1 MTSLRRVL
9 APWIAVALLALP
21 VADASADDETPTES
35 FEQPQKQIDGSTL
48 SPSEDGNAEHY
59 LITAPDGTQVIHY
72 PEGKYIVFS
81 TPENCPNPTFIHRE
95 GKECRPD
102 SVGDLVIHK
111 LEYLEYLCPVAP
123 KKRRVVIAVVP
134 TDDRC
139 TEGGYYRDRALSE
152 DNFGEK
158 WPRLPEKQVEEKPE
172 EKTTEEKKP
181 PSYGTGKIHNPLGT
195 TDCAQK
201 RLWELWFKA
210 FAEGKTPK
218 DAVDIPLVPWSKY
231 TYGKDGT
238 GTFESPEGST
248 VEVRPD
254 GSVWEKPKG
263 GSFKQICPPKTGTGE
278 GGDQP
283 KTGEPPAKPKE
294 KETQEE
300 TPKEQP
306 PKEEKTGQAPGCEPG
321 ALADTLNDLLGT
333 ELEGVCED
341 DTLGD
346 AEGGGDGDGEG
357 HGGME

>member
-1 MTSLRRVL
+1 MVSLVRASALWV
-9 APWIAVALLALP
+9 AAALLCVPL
-21 VADASADDETPTES
+21 ASHADDEAPTES
-35 FEQPQKQIDGSTL
+35 FGAGEKQLDGSYL
-48 SPSEDGNAEHY
+48 KPAEDGEAEHY
-59 LITAPDGTQVIHY
+59 LISTPDGTQVIHY
-72 PEGKYIVFS
+72 PEGKYVVVS
-81 TPENCPNPTFIHRE
+81 VAADCPNPTFLHRE
-95 GKECRPD
+95 TKECRPD
-102 SVGDLVIHK
+102 STGDLVIHK
-111 LEYLEYLCPVAP
+111 LEYLEYICPKPP

-134 TDDRC
+134 TDDPC
-139 TEGGYYRDRALSE
+139 TEGAYYRDRALSE

-158 WPRLPEKQVEEKPE
+158 WPRLPEKEVEEKPPE
-172 EKTTEEKKP
+172 PPGNKPPPEKKP

-238 GTFESPEGST
+238 GSFESPEGST

-263 GSFKQICPPKTGTGE
+263 GSFKQICPPKTE
-278 GGDQP
+278 
-283 KTGEPPAKPKE
+283 KIGEPPAKPKE
-294 KETQEE
+294 TE
-300 TPKEQP
+300 EQP
-306 PKEEKTGQAPGCEPG
+306 PKEEEPKDDNTGQAPKCEPG
-321 ALADTLNDLLGT
+321 ALAGTLNDLLGT

-346 AEGGGDGDGEG
+346 AEGHGDGDGEG